1 MNSAP
6 SLRALPS
13 IDRVLQHPSVRE
25 AAATHGRSFVT
36 DIVRERIGAMRAV
49 LLGDGGA
56 GDEAYGVEELAR
68 RVLHEIEVLL
78 APSIRPVLN
87 LTGTVLHTN
96 LGRAPLPP
104 EALREMARVAGAVN
118 LEIDLETGRRGD
130 RDSHVEEW
138 LRRLTGAE
146 AATVVNNN
154 AAAVLLTLNSLAL
167 RKEVPLSR
175 GELVEIG
182 GAFRMPDIMARAGCR
197 LIEVGTTNRTH
208 PRDYRD
214 AIRPRTAL
222 LMKVHPSN
230 YEIRGFSAAV
240 EARELADIAHEH
252 GLPFVHD
259 LGSGTLCDLRAF
271 GLPHEP
277 TVVEAIRD
285 GADVVTFSGD
295 KLLGGPQCGVIVGSA
310 AHIARIKRNPMKRAM
325 RADKLIL
332 AALGA
337 VLPLYRDPA
346 RVADRLPALRLLA
359 RRRED
364 IEAQARRLKPLLESA
379 LAGSAGVSTVP
390 CRSQVGSGALPVE
403 GLESAA
409 LSLRPRRGG
418 GVRRLAG
425 AFRALP
431 RPVLG
436 RVADGALLFDLRCL
450 GDDEDLLGQLPTW
463 TSGEAHRASV
473 HREGGAEGCRRARPA
488 RTAPLP
494 SSRHPSIDFPAT
506 ERQCV
511 RGSGPL
517 SLGPLRR
524 SADCECSV
532 PRARSAHH
540 PATLAPSKRK
550 SVKDCDY
557 LWDRSASRNVGRG

>member
-1 MNSAP
+1 M
-6 SLRALPS
+6 
-13 IDRVLQHPSVRE
+13 LQHPSVRE
-25 AAATHGRSFVT
+25 AAAAHGRGFVT
-36 DIVRERIGAMRAV
+36 TLVKECIAQTREALQAE
-49 LLGDGGA
+49 GGA
-56 GDEAYGVEELAR
+56 ERMPSGIDEIAQQVATR
-68 RVLHEIEVLL
+68 IEDLL

-104 EALREMARVAGAVN
+104 EALRAMERAAGAVN
-118 LEIDLETGRRGD
+118 LEIELETGRRGD
-130 RDSHVEEW
+130 RDTHVEEW

-197 LIEVGTTNRTH
+197 LVEVGTTNRTH

-214 AIRPRTAL
+214 AIRSRTAL

-230 YEIRGFSAAV
+230 YEIRGFRAAV
-240 EARELADIAHEH
+240 EARELAEISREH
-252 GLPFVHD
+252 DLPFVHD

-277 TVVEAIRD
+277 TVAEAVRD

-295 KLLGGPQCGVIVGSA
+295 KLLGGPQCGVIVGRA
-310 AHIARIKRNPMKRAM
+310 ALVARIKRNPMKRAM
-325 RADKLIL
+325 RADKLTL

-337 VLPLYRDPA
+337 ILPLYRDPK
-346 RVADRLPALRLLA
+346 RVAERLPALRLLA

-364 IEAQARRLKPLLESA
+364 IEAQARRLRPLLAGA
-379 LAGSAGVSTVP
+379 LAGAAEVSVVP
-390 CRSQVGSGALPVE
+390 CRSQVGSGALPVQ

-409 LSLRPRRGG
+409 LSLRPERSRDL
-418 GVRRLAG
+418 RRLAG

-436 RVADGALLFDLRCL
+436 RIADGALLLDLRCL
-450 GDDEDLLGQLPTW
+450 DDDHDLLGQLDHLEI
-463 TSGEAHRASV
+463 G
-473 HREGGAEGCRRARPA
+473 
-488 RTAPLP
+488 
-494 SSRHPSIDFPAT
+494 
-506 ERQCV
+506 
-511 RGSGPL
+511 
-517 SLGPLRR
+517 
-524 SADCECSV
+524 
-532 PRARSAHH
+532 
-540 PATLAPSKRK
+540 
-550 SVKDCDY
+550 
-557 LWDRSASRNVGRG
+557 RSASRRLPPPVRS